1 MEGDDEKPGYIT
13 KEQAK
18 IRLDCS
24 ARTLNRLVAE
34 GELSLVTDDSGN
46 EWLDA
51 DEVAELKESGGHR
64 PQKRDKTVEQLSKS
78 LKDANDAIHKLI
90 GLVTEP
96 IRQTQETLLRE
107 NESLRQ
113 ERHKTQELYNET
125 QMAYFELMKVQLEA
139 EAEAA
144 KEEANKEMREQGL
157 AMLRDKIVPMIAD
170 NMASKKLVSSID
182 DVQLE
187 ALIEGGILD
196 ARQTQL
202 VALELQRRK
211 KARESHHERT
221 KQQAGNEKEE
231 AGRRGAPSNAR
242 GSTN

>member
-1 MEGDDEKPGYIT
+1 MDDDEKPGYIT

-34 GELSLVTDDSGN
+34 GELTLVTDDSGN

-51 DEVAELKESGGHR
+51 DEVTELKETGGHK
-64 PQKRDKTVEQLSKS
+64 PAKRDKTVEQLSKS
-78 LKDANDAIHKLI
+78 LKDANDAIHRLI

-139 EAEAA
+139 EAEAV
-144 KEEANKEMREQGL
+144 KEEANKQMREEGL
-157 AMLRDKIVPMIAD
+157 AMLRDKVVPMIAD

-211 KARESHHERT
+211 KAREQHEQA
-221 KQQAGNEKEE
+221 KQQQAGKEEKE
-231 AGRRGAPSNAR
+231 ARRRGASNASG